1 MQTKYNY
8 TTGGEFK
15 RSDGITDYIGYF
27 NVDDNGNLYTGR
39 YFNTNSE
46 ILLSP
51 ISEYS
56 SDYARSSYFKDRF
69 PFDKIALPHS
79 LDEILIQPN
88 EIVTYAVLN
97 KKIEFLHNNLLY
109 MYSKM
114 FIGSTDVPVD
124 ENVNTL
130 CNIPG
135 RNTFKWEINPEK
147 VTTSFGKLSSV
158 PNLSQ
163 YQEFDKMKKFVVVPF
178 EDKTGISILGI
189 SDTYFIAL
197 TSTITSNDILSNA
210 AFTMYTNVIDNYS
223 QETCKNLEDITFD
236 GEYLYISDSKING
249 GGQVFRYNI
258 TTYYTNDP
266 MFEGKRF
273 MIEPLGGS
281 GDVGRQNKFNKC
293 TVLGSKRGEVWVNDS
308 GNNSIKVYDDN
319 FIWIKTIR
327 LPSEVGVTYKVLDIQ
342 YRKINNYFYVLFEKN
357 YVLNKISYNKFGL
370 FEYDEKYQL
379 INTSIFTDILYPT
392 TDVRFNRFC
401 ISEQDSNVFYVCTNT
416 SIFKKFFSRPEESFA
431 VLNRSKFYPDDL
443 FNVNIKD
450 IKITPSEKNQDNL
463 YFMGTSFVSFL
474 QERTDYLTVM
484 RDINIP
490 YYNFDQIKFNSNE
503 YNQSFVLNK
512 ELYKIFANII
522 QFKNTLKGRFYA
534 EFNDYG
540 DIIQKDYIYLTDE
553 EINTLNI
560 ELEFNSFIND
570 NELVQPNVINRLFK
584 KIYEFEEKILSLSQV
599 KLKNLKTYINF
610 TTKTTVYPID

>member
-15 RSDGITDYIGYF
+15 MSDGVTDYVGYF
-27 NVDDNGNLYTGR
+27 NVDENGNSYTGR
-39 YFNTNSE
+39 YYSDISE
-46 ILLSP
+46 ILVNP

-69 PFDKIALPHS
+69 PFDVISLPHS

-88 EIVTYAVLN
+88 EIVTYEVLN

-147 VTTSFGKLSSV
+147 IATSFGKLSSV
-158 PNLSQ
+158 PSLSQ
-163 YQEFDKMKKFVVVPF
+163 YKEFDKMKKFVIIPF

-189 SDTYFIAL
+189 SDTYFIGL
-197 TSTITSNDILSNA
+197 TSTITNNDILSNA

-249 GGQVFRYNI
+249 GGQIFRYNI

-273 MIEPLGGS
+273 LIEPLGGA
-281 GDVGRQNKFNKC
+281 GGVDRQNKFNKC
-293 TVLGSKRGEVWVNDS
+293 TILGSKRGEVWVYDS
-308 GNNSIKVYDDN
+308 GNNSIKIYDDN

-327 LPSEVGVTYKVLDIQ
+327 LPSETGITYKVLDIQ
-342 YRKINNYFYVLFEKN
+342 YRKINNHFYVLFEKD
-357 YVLNKISYNKFGL
+357 YILNNISYNKFGL
-370 FEYDEKYQL
+370 FEFDEKYQL
-379 INTSIFTDILYPT
+379 IDTFIFTDLLYPT

-416 SIFKKFFSRPEESFA
+416 SIFKKFFSRPEGSFA

-443 FNVNIKD
+443 LNVNIKD

-463 YFMGTSFVSFL
+463 YFIGTSFVSFL

-490 YYNFDQIKFNSNE
+490 YYNFDEIKFNQDE

-534 EFNDYG
+534 EFSDYG
-540 DIIQKDYIYLTDE
+540 DILQKDYIYLTDE

-560 ELEFNSFIND
+560 ELEFNSFMND

-599 KLKNLKTYINF
+599 KLKNLKTYIDF
-610 TTKTTVYPID
+610 TTKTNVYPID